1 MNNFNQQYSK
11 YLSIIN
17 DGIDKLFSSLEGQV
31 SDKLLDA
38 MKYAVVDG
46 GKRIRPVT
54 MLAVADY
61 LGLEQSRVLNYA
73 IALEL
78 IHSYSLVHDDLP
90 AMDNDDY
97 RRGKLSTH
105 KKYKQYI
112 FLRSLRSLLKYD
124 S

>member
-1 MNNFNQQYSK
+1 MNDFNQQYSK

-17 DGIDKLFSSLEGQV
+17 DGIDNLFSSLEGQV
-31 SDKLLDA
+31 SDKLLEA
-38 MKYAVVDG
+38 IRYAVVDG

-105 KKYKQYI
+105 KKYGEDI
-112 FLRSLRSLLKYD
+112 GILD
-124 S
+124 P